1 MKDLSNLNIVT
12 WLTTIFL
19 ENIVQKKTK
28 QFYTHKILVEKHF
41 IIVSKIA

>member
-28 QFYTHKILVEKHF
+28 QFYAHKILVEKHF
-41 IIVSKIA
+41 LLLSQK